1 MGTLKKLV
9 LKMLWVEYSIEQA
22 GNNFTVKGD
31 WPGEIMGTDQDGTKR
46 DSYLYK
52 PGDKFEVSE
61 EGWLMK
67 VEQE

>member
-1 MGTLKKLV
+1 
-9 LKMLWVEYSIEQA
+9 
-22 GNNFTVKGD
+22 
-31 WPGEIMGTDQDGTKR
+31 MGTDQDGTKR

>member
-1 MGTLKKLV
+1 
-9 LKMLWVEYSIEQA
+9 MLWLEYAIEQA
-22 GNNFTVKGD
+22 GSNWRVKGD

>member
-1 MGTLKKLV
+1 MKI
-9 LKMLWVEYSIEQA
+9 LWLEYAIEQA
-22 GNNFTVKGD
+22 GSNWRVKGD

-67 VEQE
+67 VEKE

>member
-1 MGTLKKLV
+1 M
-9 LKMLWVEYSIEQA
+9 KMLWLEYAIEQA
-22 GNNFTVKGD
+22 GSNWRVKGD
-31 WPGEIMGTDQDGTKR
+31 WPGEIMGTHQDGTQR